1 MSASGRLVAIA
12 ATTLMGWCA
21 VVPGGHA
28 IAKCLTADYEHEG
41 RTYEVVEIQ
50 AVDGGTVPETVQA
63 RWAEGATVGA
73 DTEGVFLGVPA
84 IDDGASLRPSP
95 EAGS

>member
-12 ATTLMGWCA
+12 ATALVGWCA

-28 IAKCLTADYEHEG
+28 FAKCDSGGFEEEE

-63 RWAEGATVGA
+63 RWAEGATVVA
-73 DTEGVFLGVPA
+73 DTDGVFLGIPA
-84 IDDGASLRPSP
+84 IDDGAGLHPSP